1 MPIRE
6 RKPKL
11 SRLTRP
17 RDTAADYLPARLDL
31 SAPTPRRALPH
42 GISRADRTLRRWLI
56 ATALSVIATIAIG
69 GGTRLTESGLSIT
82 EWKPVTG
89 IIPPLS
95 AAGWQDAYQQYL
107 AIPEARTVHA
117 GITLAQFQALYWWEW
132 AHRLSGRLVGL
143 VALLPFL
150 WFWRRR
156 LIPPDLF
163 PRLAS
168 LPLLVGAQGA
178 LGWYMVRSGLVDRT
192 SVSPYRLVAHLS
204 LALFIYAIAVRTAYS
219 LGVIADRPRAPA
231 GVRRAV
237 VALTIAVVVTMISG
251 GFVAGLDAG
260 RIFNEFPLMGGQVV
274 PVGYGAMSGIGNWFE
289 NPVAAQFHHRVLAV
303 LLAVSVWLTWW
314 WSERRWTA
322 NLRRWMRLAAVV
334 ALIQAGLGITTLLLG
349 APVSWAMLHQL
360 GAVGL
365 LTVLLLAGV
374 AVSEASVPGTRL
386 ADQER

>member
-1 MPIRE
+1 M
-6 RKPKL
+6 
-11 SRLTRP
+11 
-17 RDTAADYLPARLDL
+17 
-31 SAPTPRRALPH
+31 
-42 GISRADRTLRRWLI
+42 
-56 ATALSVIATIAIG
+56 ALSVLATIAIG

-89 IIPPLS
+89 IIPPMS
-95 AAGWQDAYQQYL
+95 AAGWQNAYQQYQ

-117 GITLAQFQALYWWEW
+117 GITLAQFQTLYWWEW

-143 VALLPFL
+143 VALVPFL
-150 WFWRRR
+150 WFWGRR
-156 LIPPDLF
+156 LIPPELV

-204 LALFIYAIAVRTAYS
+204 LALVIYAIAVRTAYS
-219 LGVIADRPRAPA
+219 LGRADDRPRAPA
-231 GVRRAV
+231 GVRRTV
-237 VALTIAVVVTMISG
+237 FALTIAVVLTMISG

-274 PVGYGAMSGIGNWFE
+274 PAGYGAMSGIRNWFE

-303 LLAVSVWLTWW
+303 LLAAMVWVTWW
-314 WSERRWTA
+314 WSERRWA
-322 NLRRWMRLAAVV
+322 PNLRRWTRLAAGM
-334 ALIQAGLGITTLLLG
+334 ALIQAGLGITTLLAG
-349 APVSWAMLHQL
+349 TPVGWAMLHQL
-360 GAVGL
+360 GAVAL

-374 AVSEASVPGTRL
+374 AVSHATGSGARL